1 MGNGKWIKVDSP
13 DEPVLAVARRTLRGR
28 LRWLWHCLP
37 LAALQPEEDVEYV
50 HQLRIATRR
59 AEAALETFAPYLPGR
74 RARWL
79 SKKLRQVRRAA
90 GDARDLDVL
99 KLHLEAELRGDDSA
113 AAAHLQARANEL
125 RRLAQPAIAAIWR
138 KLQQRRFPRRAE
150 KMLARLRMP
159 DELTDG
165 SEPTFREEARAQLR
179 RVADTFY
186 TAAAGDLSD
195 PVPMHQFRIAAKQLR
210 YSMEIFAGALG
221 TNFRKEAYPLIEH
234 LQQHL
239 GNVNDHVT
247 FRAQSEAW
255 LDAATEPAERA
266 LLVRLLERE
275 TAAWQASLAIFH
287 EFWTPQRSNELR
299 AKLSG
304 EVGQPQAL
312 NLHNQESEVLPQHG

>member
-113 AAAHLQARANEL
+113 FGDH
-125 RRLAQPAIAAIWR
+125 
-138 KLQQRRFPRRAE
+138 RRFADLLRVAE
-150 KMLARLRMP
+150 LVVHGVALAVVHIRLR
-159 DELTDG
+159 EN
-165 SEPTFREEARAQLR
+165 R
-179 RVADTFY
+179 
-186 TAAAGDLSD
+186 
-195 PVPMHQFRIAAKQLR
+195 
-210 YSMEIFAGALG
+210 
-221 TNFRKEAYPLIEH
+221 
-234 LQQHL
+234 
-239 GNVNDHVT
+239 
-247 FRAQSEAW
+247 
-255 LDAATEPAERA
+255 
-266 LLVRLLERE
+266 
-275 TAAWQASLAIFH
+275 
-287 EFWTPQRSNELR
+287 
-299 AKLSG
+299 
-304 EVGQPQAL
+304 
-312 NLHNQESEVLPQHG
+312 